1 LAQAF
6 KRSFVVGCLSVSI
19 FTSPTMQRIAFLICL
34 ACTGFGRRVQEQAQR
49 STASDP
55 ASALEELLLSQVPHA
70 AFNAPGQG
78 VYFPDSKVATTSSR
92 AAAAPMMGAGKKAK
106 LKEQKE
112 ALEAKLDR
120 ELSLKKK
127 AAEDKAIQDE
137 LKADKHFQ
145 SMSLRRIAGTV
156 DKFMYKEG
164 VAEVLDKLDREMIG
178 LREVKDRVRAVAS
191 MLVIDKMRMKL
202 GLETSMPSLHMSF
215 TGAPGTG
222 KTTIALR
229 MGQILQKMGY
239 CRTGHVVMA
248 TRDDLVGQYVGHT
261 APKTKEMVKKAMGGI
276 LFIDEAYYLYD
287 EENERDYGAE
297 SCEILSSVM
306 ETMQDDLIVIFAGYK
321 ELMDHFYAGQPGIKS
336 RVGNHIDFPNYS
348 DDELI
353 DIGKV
358 MLNASSMTMTPDAIV
373 ALREYMVKRRQLP
386 FFSNARTVRN
396 AMDMARMKGSVRT
409 YMEIVKPMMGS
420 TVNLP
425 MSAFTEVSAKDIPT
439 IEEMQGGG
447 DGQNKVMG

>member
-1 LAQAF
+1 
-6 KRSFVVGCLSVSI
+6 
-19 FTSPTMQRIAFLICL
+19 
-34 ACTGFGRRVQEQAQR
+34 
-49 STASDP
+49 
-55 ASALEELLLSQVPHA
+55 
-70 AFNAPGQG
+70 
-78 VYFPDSKVATTSSR
+78 
-92 AAAAPMMGAGKKAK
+92 
-106 LKEQKE
+106 
-112 ALEAKLDR
+112 
-120 ELSLKKK
+120 
-127 AAEDKAIQDE
+127 
-137 LKADKHFQ
+137 
-145 SMSLRRIAGTV
+145 MSLRRIAGTV

-276 LFIDEAYYLYD
+276 LFVDEAYYLYD

-409 YMEIVKPMMGS
+409 YMEIVKPMMGEA
-420 TVNLP
+420 VNLP